1 MNGACK
7 LNNKSMRGI
16 RRDASYQCMVI
27 DLAMLG
33 VISKEECEML
43 IGAGIPKGLILPN
56 GKNDLTP
63 ETPVEPGNEPD
74 GQEPDNQETD
84 NEPGN
89 EPDNQEIDNQDTGN
103 EPETQE

>member
-74 GQEPDNQETD
+74 GQEPDNEPDGQEI
-84 NEPGN
+84 
-89 EPDNQEIDNQDTGN
+89 DNQEIDNQDTGN